1 MRHGLV
7 VLSLILLMAGGSAPG
22 AGTAAAAP
30 APTTTP
36 GAPERF
42 VVVPAE
48 SRAGYR
54 AEEVFFGPNNRFNV
68 AVGTTNAVRGEMWI
82 DRSDPRRTRIG
93 TITVDISTLKSDQD
107 LRDSGIRTRWLES
120 SRFPMAEFTPTV
132 ITGLPD
138 AYVLGQELFVQIT
151 GDLRIRQVTRPV
163 TFATTLKLN
172 GVALT
177 GVAST
182 RILMTD
188 FGFAPP
194 SLLGILKAD
203 NQVTLEFH
211 FTARAAG

>member
-1 MRHGLV
+1 MRQGLV
-7 VLSLILLMAGGSAPG
+7 VLSLILLMAGAPALE
-22 AGTAAAAP
+22 AGAAP
-30 APTTTP
+30 AVPAPAAVP

-82 DRSDPRRTRIG
+82 DRSDPRRTRVG
-93 TITVDISTLKSDQD
+93 TITVDISTLKSDANQ
-107 LRDSGIRTRWLES
+107 RDRMIRAQWLES
-120 SRFPMAEFTPTV
+120 SRFPMAEFTPTA

-138 AYVLGQELFVQIT
+138 AYVPGQELFVQIV
-151 GDLRIRQVTRPV
+151 GDLRIRQVSRRV
-163 TFATTLKLN
+163 TFATTLKLD
-172 GVALT
+172 GAALT

>member
-1 MRHGLV
+1 MRQGLV
-7 VLSLILLMAGGSAPG
+7 VLSLILLMAGGPAPG
-22 AGTAAAAP
+22 AGAAVAAP
-30 APTTTP
+30 APTTVP

-54 AEEVFFGPNNRFNV
+54 AGEVFFGPNNRFNI

-82 DRSDPRRTRIG
+82 DRSDPRRTRVG
-93 TITVDISTLKSDQD
+93 TITVDISTLRSDQD

-120 SRFPMAEFTPTV
+120 SRFPMAEFTPTA

-138 AYVLGQELFVQIT
+138 AYVPAQELFVQIA
-151 GDLRIRQVTRPV
+151 GDLRIRQVSRPV
-163 TFATTLKLN
+163 TFATTLKLD
-172 GVALT
+172 GAALT

-182 RILMTD
+182 KILMTD

>member
-1 MRHGLV
+1 MRQGLV
-7 VLSLILLMAGGSAPG
+7 VLSLMLLMAGGSAPG
-22 AGTAAAAP
+22 AGAASAAP
-30 APTTTP
+30 APTTVP
-36 GAPERF
+36 GGPERF

-93 TITVDISTLKSDQD
+93 TITVDISTLRSDQD

-120 SRFPMAEFTPTV
+120 SRFPMAEFTPTA

-138 AYVLGQELFVQIT
+138 AYVPGQELFVQIA

-163 TFATTLKLN
+163 TFATTLKLD
-172 GVALT
+172 GAALT
-177 GVAST
+177 GAAST

>member
-1 MRHGLV
+1 MRQGLV

-22 AGTAAAAP
+22 AGAAAAAP
-30 APTTTP
+30 APTTVP

-48 SRAGYR
+48 SRAEYR
-54 AEEVFFGPNNRFNV
+54 AGEVFFGPKNRFNV

-82 DRSDPRRTRIG
+82 DRSDPRRTRVG
-93 TITVDISTLKSDQD
+93 TITVDISTLRSDQD

-120 SRFPMAEFTPTV
+120 SRFPMAEFTPTA
-132 ITGLPD
+132 ISGLPD
-138 AYVLGQELFVQIT
+138 AYVPGQDLFVQIA
-151 GDLRIRQVTRPV
+151 GDLRIRQVSRPV
-163 TFATTLKLN
+163 TFATTLKLD
-172 GVALT
+172 GAALT

>member
-1 MRHGLV
+1 MRQGLI
-7 VLSLILLMAGGSAPG
+7 VLPLILLMVGSSGPRAG
-22 AGTAAAAP
+22 AAAAVP
-30 APTTTP
+30 SPTTP
-36 GAPERF
+36 PSGSERF
-42 VVVPAE
+42 VVIPAE

-68 AVGTTNAVRGEMWI
+68 AVGTTNAVRGEIWI
-82 DRSDPRRTRIG
+82 DRSDPRRSRIG
-93 TITVDISTLKSDQD
+93 AITVDISTLKSDANE
-107 LRDSGIRTRWLES
+107 RDRMIRTRWLES
-120 SRFPMAEFTPTV
+120 SRFPKAEFTPTA

-138 AYVLGQELFVQIT
+138 AYVPGQDLFVQIA
-151 GDLRIRQVTRPV
+151 GNLRIRQVSRPV
-163 TFATTLKLN
+163 TFATTLRLD
-172 GVALT
+172 GAALT

>member
-1 MRHGLV
+1 MRQGLL
-7 VLSLILLMAGGSAPG
+7 VLSLLLLMAGGSAPG
-22 AGTAAAAP
+22 AGAAAAAP
-30 APTTTP
+30 APTTVP

-93 TITVDISTLKSDQD
+93 TITVDISTLRSDQD

-120 SRFPMAEFTPTV
+120 SRFPMAEFTPTA

-138 AYVLGQELFVQIT
+138 AYAPGQELFVQIA
-151 GDLRIRQVTRPV
+151 GDLRIRKVSKPV
-163 TFATTLKLN
+163 TFATTLKLD
-172 GVALT
+172 GAALT
-177 GVAST
+177 GVATT

-194 SLLGILKAD
+194 SLLGILKAQ
-203 NQVTLEFH
+203 NQVTIEFD

>member
-1 MRHGLV
+1 MRQGLV
-7 VLSLILLMAGGSAPG
+7 VLSLMFLMAGGSAPG
-22 AGTAAAAP
+22 AGAAPAVP
-30 APTTTP
+30 APTTVP

-68 AVGTTNAVRGEMWI
+68 AIGTTNAVRGEMWI
-82 DRSDPRRTRIG
+82 DRSDPRRTHIG
-93 TITVDISTLKSDQD
+93 TITVDISTLKSDANQ
-107 LRDSGIRTRWLES
+107 RDRMIRTQWLES
-120 SRFPMAEFTPTV
+120 SRFPMAEFTPTA

-138 AYVLGQELFVQIT
+138 AYVPGQELFVQIA
-151 GDLRIRQVTRPV
+151 GNLRIRQVTRPV
-163 TFATTLKLN
+163 TFATTLKLD
-172 GVALT
+172 GAALT